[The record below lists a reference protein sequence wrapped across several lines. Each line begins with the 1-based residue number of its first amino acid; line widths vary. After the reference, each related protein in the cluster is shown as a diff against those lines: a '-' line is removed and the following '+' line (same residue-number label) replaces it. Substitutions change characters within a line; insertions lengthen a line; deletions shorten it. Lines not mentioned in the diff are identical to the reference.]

1 MNILHKT
8 TLALLIAT
16 TIDVAHAQMPASAQ
30 RLNEVAERGRHVMPF
45 HLDKTRHIFNKTGQ
59 GGIQQVIAKDANDS
73 EQIGLI
79 RQHLADISERFKHGD
94 FSKQRRIHGDDM
106 PGLLDLIGN
115 YPHIT
120 FNYRD
125 LPNGAEIAYVA
136 EDSMLID
143 AIHRYFDAQL
153 SDHGHHAIAR
163 SPMQCQHNRHQH
175 PEQHRHHRHMHHPA
189 DGQE

>member
-8 TLALLIAT
+8 TLALLIAAS
-16 TIDVAHAQMPASAQ
+16 IDVAYAQTPASEQ

-45 HLDKTRHIFNKTGQ
+45 HLDKTRHVFNKTEH
-59 GGIQQVIAKDANDS
+59 GGLQQVIAKDANDS
-73 EQIGLI
+73 EQISLI
-79 RQHLADISERFKHGD
+79 RQHLADISERFQRGD

-120 FNYRD
+120 FNYRE
-125 LPNGAEIAYVA
+125 LPNGAEIEYVA
-136 EDSMLID
+136 EDSALVD

-153 SDHGHHAIAR
+153 SDHARHAVGDMA
-163 SPMQCQHNRHQH
+163 MQCQHDMHAQH
-175 PEQHRHHRHMHHPA
+175 EKHRHHRHMHHHA